1 MARIQQSIEVGVP
14 VHAAYQ
20 QLTHFEDYPRF
31 MQEVDTVRR
40 LDSTHLHWSAN
51 MSYQTLEWDA
61 EITEQLPG
69 RCIAWRNIG
78 GPIEAERIDLQ
89 PLGPSKS
96 RVTMTMDC
104 DPLQLIPA
112 QDGNADDAVAERL
125 RDDLERFKSWIEAN
139 GAEASAMVRLT
150 RDISEEM
157 RSETMRSEAMRSSR
171 TADNTPPAASGYAA
185 GSEGWAGNEDPSE
198 PMTPASHLASEGP
211 GWGKD
216 TTATPSAPSVASSTV
231 RPAEPQAGKS
241 TQSDYSLSQ
250 SQDEQADD
258 ARFGVAEEQSF
269 DQQSEQARRI
279 GQAMSDPSAMDVP
292 DTESLETAKRSIKP
306 EERKDRT
313 PPKP

>member
-20 QLTHFEDYPRF
+20 QLMHFEDYPRF

-112 QDGNADDAVAERL
+112 QNGNADEAVAERL

-157 RSETMRSEAMRSSR
+157 RSEAMRNSR
-171 TADNTPPAASGYAA
+171 TADNTPPAASSYAA
-185 GSEGWAGNEDPSE
+185 GSEGWSGSENPSE
-198 PMTPASHLASEGP
+198 PTTSASHLASEGP
-211 GWGKD
+211 GWSKD
-216 TTATPSAPSVASSTV
+216 STAASPAPST
-231 RPAEPQAGKS
+231 EPQAGKS

-250 SQDEQADD
+250 SQDEQASD
-258 ARFGVAEEQSF
+258 ARFGIAEEQSF

-292 DTESLETAKRSIKP
+292 DTESLETAKQSMKP
-306 EERKDRT
+306 EERKDRAQ
-313 PPKP
+313 PKPSSERKP